1 MKEML
6 KGPAIIYYLVK
17 QLKEKY
23 PDKQVG
29 KTVIQKLMYLFE
41 SKSNGDFEF
50 TMYHYGPYSS
60 KVGEY
65 VNIAEVLGLI
75 KTEWKPEKGYSIKPS
90 DSADFS
96 DEITSDEKKIIDEL
110 VNKYGAFSA
119 VELSIIATAFYVK
132 NNFEVNDA
140 HQIVKTVLSL
150 KPNNRKEWVEN
161 ILRNAGV
168 IDASN

>member
-75 KTEWKPEKGYSIKPS
+75 KQNGNQRKGIPLSRVIQLI
-90 DSADFS
+90 FRMRLHQM
-96 DEITSDEKKIIDEL
+96 KK
-110 VNKYGAFSA
+110 
-119 VELSIIATAFYVK
+119 
-132 NNFEVNDA
+132 
-140 HQIVKTVLSL
+140 
-150 KPNNRKEWVEN
+150 R
-161 ILRNAGV
+161 
-168 IDASN
+168 